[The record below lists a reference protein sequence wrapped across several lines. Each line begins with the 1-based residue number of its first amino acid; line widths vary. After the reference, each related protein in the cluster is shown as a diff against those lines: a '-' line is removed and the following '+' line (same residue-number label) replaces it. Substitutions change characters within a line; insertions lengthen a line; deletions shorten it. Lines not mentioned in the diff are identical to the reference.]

1 MLTHIAAL
9 DCCKAEG
16 AHVRSHIQW
25 AEEGKTSTR
34 FFLRPEKKHD
44 IEEWVSSIR
53 VPDGVLGLTC
63 TVYAA
68 RGWFFC
74 LPYSWLAPL
83 ILLCTK
89 SFLTPSHLHCPA
101 LVPPVMAGFWWLR
114 FTLHLRGLQ
123 SPGSDGL
130 PIEFYSCFWHIVRKD
145 LVDILNCSFQ

>member
-53 VPDGVLGLTC
+53 VPDGVLRSDMHSICRSWVVFLPTLFMAFPTDTTMHEELLN
-63 TVYAA
+63 TVSSP
-68 RGWFFC
+68 
-74 LPYSWLAPL
+74 LPS
-83 ILLCTK
+83 
-89 SFLTPSHLHCPA
+89 
-101 LVPPVMAGFWWLR
+101 
-114 FTLHLRGLQ
+114 
-123 SPGSDGL
+123 GSGT
-130 PIEFYSCFWHIVRKD
+130 S
-145 LVDILNCSFQ
+145 